1 MKNFAFKILIFI
13 VLITIISLI
22 FFKKDYG
29 FDTIIENNFE
39 KIKDVS
45 TLNNNPPAS
54 KNVTIND
61 VDYLQSQLP
70 IGKFG
75 GSFVSTIMGEVKTFN
90 PIMRQMQQVP
100 NYRKLCMTA

>member
-1 MKNFAFKILIFI
+1 MLLYITFNCDKINDMKNFAFKILIFI

-75 GSFVSTIMGEVKTFN
+75 GSFRLLWGK
-90 PIMRQMQQVP
+90 
-100 NYRKLCMTA
+100 